1 MWRSIAMLRAL
12 CLSCRC
18 VLLSV
23 GIVAA
28 PGVVSTAPRRVG
40 VLRAC
45 AATRPVLAVRAA
57 FLGGGGDRSHSPSFS
72 TTRTCAVNNGTGA
85 EAAATAPSSAD
96 IGSNDGYSR

>member
-1 MWRSIAMLRAL
+1 MWRSIAMLCAL

-40 VLRAC
+40 VRAC
-45 AATRPVLAVRAA
+45 AATRPALAVRAA
-57 FLGGGGDRSHSPSFS
+57 FLGSGGDRSHDHGPRWRAAGAYERVMSV
-72 TTRTCAVNNGTGA
+72 AVV
-85 EAAATAPSSAD
+85 SVLLCVVQL
-96 IGSNDGYSR
+96 